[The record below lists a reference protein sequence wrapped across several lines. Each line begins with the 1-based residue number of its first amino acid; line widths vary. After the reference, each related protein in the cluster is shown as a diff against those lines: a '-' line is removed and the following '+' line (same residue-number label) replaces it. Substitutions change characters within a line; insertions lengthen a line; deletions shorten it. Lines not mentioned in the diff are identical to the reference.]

1 MKSLRYQPTSLTTF
15 HSALTDTHNNNPLKL
30 IKSFLKM
37 DFDKPNK
44 GWIENETALPEKNR
58 FSTILEIQGIM
69 KVVI

>member
-1 MKSLRYQPTSLTTF
+1 
-15 HSALTDTHNNNPLKL
+15 
-30 IKSFLKM
+30 M

-69 KVVI
+69 KVDKIVEVTTVSIN